1 LRAGQELGQELDL
14 KASFALGMFAT
25 VFQAEVYDFMVLH
38 LLGQSGS
45 FIGVKIAH
53 SVIEA
58 GASVPEL
65 CAGTFYS
72 K

>member
-1 LRAGQELGQELDL
+1 MTLW
-14 KASFALGMFAT
+14 F
-25 VFQAEVYDFMVLH
+25 VYDWQNYLH

-53 SVIEA
+53 SVIKA

-65 CAGTFYS
+65 SAGTFYS